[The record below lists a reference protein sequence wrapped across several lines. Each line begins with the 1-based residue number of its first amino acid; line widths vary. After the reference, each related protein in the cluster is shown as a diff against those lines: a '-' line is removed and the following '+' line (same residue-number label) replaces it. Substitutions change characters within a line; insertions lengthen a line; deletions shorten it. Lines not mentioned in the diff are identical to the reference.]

1 MNWWLKEQA
10 VSRLWLR
17 VLFLKV
23 MGWLGGKGLRV
34 PFSYLMRE
42 KNCVMLCLW
51 EQDSRSVDP
60 GLFVVVICPRRGG
73 LTIYY
78 ITLLAPFLPRKVVLP

>member
-51 EQDSRSVDP
+51 EQDSVLWIQVCLLL
-60 GLFVVVICPRRGG
+60 LF
-73 LTIYY
+73 
-78 ITLLAPFLPRKVVLP
+78 APEGEG